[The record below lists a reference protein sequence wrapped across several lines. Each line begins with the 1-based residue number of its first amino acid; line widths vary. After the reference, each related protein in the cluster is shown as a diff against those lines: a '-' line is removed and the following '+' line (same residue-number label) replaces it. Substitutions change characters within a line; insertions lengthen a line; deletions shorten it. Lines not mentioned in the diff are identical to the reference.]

1 VSVGAHPARRVPGWL
16 LLVAAMSAV
25 GPVSIDMYLPGF
37 SSIERE
43 FGQQGVENTMAAYMV
58 GLVFGQLLYGPISD
72 RVGRKPPL
80 YIGFALY
87 AVGALGCALAG
98 SMQMLIVTRLIQALG
113 GCAGLVIG
121 RAIVRDRCE
130 PHEAARVFSTLM
142 MIVAL
147 GPVFAPAAGGLVVSV
162 FGWRATFVFQVLL
175 GIVLLIAVHFVLKET
190 RAPQDGATLQ
200 LGSVARTYVRLLGDR
215 AFVGYALLGGF
226 GLGAMFGYVT
236 GAPTVVTDV
245 YGLSTREFGLLIGL
259 NGFAFM
265 TASRLNVVSLRTL
278 GPQEV
283 VARYIAIPTA
293 FALLLL
299 LLASFVALPLWAL
312 VALQLSFFVSVGR
325 VSPNVVALAL
335 AQHGRDAGAA
345 SALMGAVQSVLTTAS
360 GVAVAIF
367 NDGTVRNLAAIMT
380 AGAIG
385 SWLSYLWVRSAPAQ

>member
-1 VSVGAHPARRVPGWL
+1 
-16 LLVAAMSAV
+16 
-25 GPVSIDMYLPGF
+25 
-37 SSIERE
+37 
-43 FGQQGVENTMAAYMV
+43 
-58 GLVFGQLLYGPISD
+58 
-72 RVGRKPPL
+72 
-80 YIGFALY
+80 
-87 AVGALGCALAG
+87 
-98 SMQMLIVTRLIQALG
+98 MLIVMRLIQALG

-147 GPVFAPAAGGLVVSV
+147 GPIFAPAAGGLVVSTL
-162 FGWRATFVFQVLL
+162 GWRATFMFQVLL
-175 GIVLLIAVHFVLKET
+175 GIVLLIAVHWVLKES
-190 RAPQDGATLQ
+190 RVPEEGATLQ
-200 LGSVARTYVRLLGDR
+200 LGGVTRTYVRLLGDR

-226 GLGAMFGYVT
+226 GLGALFSYVT

-259 NGFAFM
+259 NGLAFM

-278 GPQEV
+278 GPREV

-335 AQHGRDAGAA
+335 APHGRDAGAA
-345 SALMGAVQSVLTTAS
+345 SALMGAMQSVLSTAV
-360 GVAVAIF
+360 GRRGR
-367 NDGTVRNLAAIMT
+367 DL
-380 AGAIG
+380 
-385 SWLSYLWVRSAPAQ
+385 Q